1 MSGRGQSADK
11 HIERTTTY
19 LLQCP
24 ASTVPEVMRV
34 CKYSTNKSV
43 NPAKQMAVCRAHKK
57 AVDAMNKASPPN
69 VINALKVGA
78 SIMSPTAVTTVNS
91 ASPPSTPTTPGGTRP
106 TRSKPKP
113 KLTRKNLRVMQKER
127 VNKLQGVCRSS
138 CSQS

>member
-43 NPAKQMAVCRAHKK
+43 NPAKQMAVRRAHKK
-57 AVDAMNKASPPN
+57 AVDARIKPPPQCNQRVESWGINN
-69 VINALKVGA
+69 VTDCSHHRQLGITPINTNDTWRYTADKVK
-78 SIMSPTAVTTVNS
+78 T
-91 ASPPSTPTTPGGTRP
+91 
-106 TRSKPKP
+106 
-113 KLTRKNLRVMQKER
+113 
-127 VNKLQGVCRSS
+127 
-138 CSQS
+138 